1 MLIFPT
7 NPLQISF
14 KPKNPPKIPKIIQ
27 YPHTSQTLK
36 VTPSMINVL
45 KNEFFLRSRCLLSPY
60 RDYIEDTKLLI
71 MILQKTILR

>member
-36 VTPSMINVL
+36 VTPSMI